1 MLMASF
7 GFFSS
12 RKRQK
17 LHVSSALW
25 EVASQPKFDD
35 NPTCATSFYDQKKTL
50 KNGVCGCVNCL
61 LFFLKDLLFPA
72 TVQLRFPCC
81 YFMYSFYSQVLPMQ
95 SLATTV
101 LLWTLTWHGAMF
113 MQQAL
118 RLTAAIK
125 PRTSPVPHLD
135 RTWNMETNMET
146 TCLNSRITSKSTANK
161 NSYNSLSFVIP
172 GGRLCGW
179 DSNCTSSDA
188 CFQFTWLPITTSQSQ
203 WITMPPSITRLTLV
217 SRLPSTTECAS
228 TFHIFQRRYWG
239 ELFGCH
245 LWHRSEGMHNNVG

>member
-1 MLMASF
+1 MKNARWSRSFSASPMWMASF

-17 LHVSSALW
+17 LHVSSALG
-25 EVASQPKFDD
+25 EVASQPKF
-35 NPTCATSFYDQKKTL
+35 Y
-50 KNGVCGCVNCL
+50 
-61 LFFLKDLLFPA
+61 LKDLLFPD
-72 TVQLRFPCC
+72 TVQLSFPCP

-135 RTWNMETNMET
+135 RTSNMETNMET

-161 NSYNSLSFVIP
+161 NSYNTSLSFVIP
-172 GGRLCGW
+172 GGRLCG
-179 DSNCTSSDA
+179 
-188 CFQFTWLPITTSQSQ
+188 
-203 WITMPPSITRLTLV
+203 
-217 SRLPSTTECAS
+217 
-228 TFHIFQRRYWG
+228 
-239 ELFGCH
+239 
-245 LWHRSEGMHNNVG
+245 

>member
-1 MLMASF
+1 MGIAQLHRLNARWSRSFSVSPMLMASF

-35 NPTCATSFYDQKKTL
+35 NPTCATSFYDQKKSL

-161 NSYNSLSFVIP
+161 NS
-172 GGRLCGW
+172 
-179 DSNCTSSDA
+179 
-188 CFQFTWLPITTSQSQ
+188 
-203 WITMPPSITRLTLV
+203 
-217 SRLPSTTECAS
+217 
-228 TFHIFQRRYWG
+228 
-239 ELFGCH
+239 
-245 LWHRSEGMHNNVG
+245 